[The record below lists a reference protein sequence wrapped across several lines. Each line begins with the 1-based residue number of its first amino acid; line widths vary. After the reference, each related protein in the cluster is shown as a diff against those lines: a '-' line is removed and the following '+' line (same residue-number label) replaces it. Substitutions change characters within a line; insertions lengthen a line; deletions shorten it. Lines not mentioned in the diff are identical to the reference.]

1 MLTRT
6 VGMEIWRQLCES
18 SEQRL
23 KCALFLRLY
32 VNAWHHIT
40 KKDQTIFWVG
50 RSSRRLRCLILD
62 AAPQTNNNVHT
73 HSFHIQLASNSPIVY
88 IYFIFYLN
96 IRSEKQIVD
105 IFFPLHFDSDC
116 ECWFVDVDLAIEI
129 RFITYT
135 RDIYRG
141 FALYKNAHAYV
152 SSLSLCAIKRQPKVF
167 IFMRLNLNTKT
178 QK

>member
-1 MLTRT
+1 MCVVFAFVCKCMAPHYKKRSNDFLSRT
-6 VGMEIWRQLCES
+6 FI
-18 SEQRL
+18 SE
-23 KCALFLRLY
+23 
-32 VNAWHHIT
+32 T
-40 KKDQTIFWVG
+40 KVLD
-50 RSSRRLRCLILD
+50 SRRR
-62 AAPQTNNNVHT
+62 ATNKQQCVHT

-88 IYFIFYLN
+88 IYFLFYLN

-105 IFFPLHFDSDC
+105 IFFPLHFDSDG
-116 ECWFVDVDLAIEI
+116 ECWFVDVDLAIEN